1 MIRPEKLEELQ
12 DNHHVAHAGQSADRD
27 GEFDH
32 DDDNVELARRQEPGR
47 EVIVVVEKKPV

>member
-1 MIRPEKLEELQ
+1 MIRSEKLEELQ

-32 DDDNVELARRQEPGR
+32 HDDNVERGGR
-47 EVIVVVEKKPV
+47 SQAEK